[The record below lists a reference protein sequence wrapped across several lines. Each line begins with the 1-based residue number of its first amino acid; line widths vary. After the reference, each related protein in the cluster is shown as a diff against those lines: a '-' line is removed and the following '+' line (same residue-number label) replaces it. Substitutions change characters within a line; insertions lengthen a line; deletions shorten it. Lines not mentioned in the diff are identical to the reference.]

1 MSSIDEGNDIDL
13 KIKDRLINE
22 FLPPKFYHR
31 HSDIDLFIN
40 ITITQLLNYKTLLTD
55 ELNEYIHKNYG
66 SNYNYFDD
74 IKDQKEKL
82 LKNIFSQ
89 KSKILE
95 NQSKY
100 KDSILSYDFPEF
112 EIYFIAKLF
121 VDGMERK
128 PECCTKLLFNSKNIN
143 QYISMRFKYK
153 DLTIDSYILLEL
165 YSMQLPLDNNLLGTT
180 KIYLFDNNL
189 NLGQGRHI
197 FRLNKTHFEKNN
209 EINETN
215 NENSNNEAINNN
227 NDNNIDTNL
236 KTKNNI
242 EREDQLDGIGKEIDS
257 LINSFYGKEFSK
269 SNDYYG
275 ELKDSEKEYS
285 EIRVADKFDNIKNN
299 YYFNKDLQRPMVKLN
314 RMNQFDSKLEEL
326 LRKTENSYVVIK
338 FPSFKN
344 TVIYEEAVSK
354 NYKKVFKN
362 SYRFDFG
369 EDKSKKS
376 DIEEEK
382 LNPYFKYTTWV
393 FDPCI
398 NKLKK
403 DYTSTENPV
412 ENKFSILTRI
422 NDDELIARDIRLNP
436 YNRAQINEV
445 LNMPDF
451 IELESKNSI
460 LFWSHRYELLKKNT
474 PYALTKI
481 MNSVKWGDVKSE
493 NEFIKNILNP
503 WKTVEICD
511 ILYMLSRKFSVNK
524 LYPNT
529 NGVLDNFDGM
539 KKIREYAIKKLSDHS
554 NEELNFILLQLVQ
567 AIRYEDISL
576 KKIDTSPLV
585 KFLIQRCCKD
595 IILSSSF
602 FWFIECEADTS
613 DQGPKTNEIN
623 ETITKIYGLIR
634 DKFFEDIKKYPE
646 NFNIINNEI
655 SFKEELVK
663 ISSILSKVSR
673 VENKKKELHNL
684 IDNDEKKFLQ
694 ETEYFLPIDP
704 RLKIKGTITE
714 SCTVFKSAKCPVKY
728 TFKVTEDTKQYNHHD
743 DKDHMRI
750 MFKYGDDLRQDQLI
764 LQMINYM
771 DSLLKNMHLDYEFT
785 TYKTLATSKSDG
797 FVEFVPNSKTI
808 FDIKK
813 EYNNQIRAYYEE
825 ISKKNGVKNE
835 EELNKKLDSYINSC
849 AGYCVVTYL
858 LGIGDRHLEN
868 LMIDKNG
875 KLFHIDFG
883 YILGKDPKPMPPPI
897 KLCKEMVECMGG
909 KGSKRYE
916 EFQQKCVNAYWVLRD
931 NARVI
936 VNMFYLMIDSGI
948 PELNNIDNLK
958 KLHEKF
964 VPQKNK
970 QEASNYILDNL
981 RESVDAMM
989 PVFMEKLHAWAQYW
1003 K

>member
-1 MSSIDEGNDIDL
+1 MSNDESNDIDIR
-13 KIKDRLINE
+13 IKDRLINE
-22 FLPPKFYHR
+22 YLPQIFYHR

-40 ITITQLLNYKTLLTD
+40 ITITQILNYKSLLTE
-55 ELNEYIHKNYG
+55 ELNDYIQENYG
-66 SNYNYFDD
+66 NNYNYYDD
-74 IKDQKEKL
+74 IKEQKEKL
-82 LKNIFSQ
+82 LKNIFNQ
-89 KSKILE
+89 KSKIME
-95 NQSKY
+95 NQTKY

-128 PECCTKLLFNSKNIN
+128 PECYTKLLFNSKNIN

-165 YSMQLPLDNNLLGTT
+165 YSMQLPLDKNLLGTT
-180 KIYLFDNNL
+180 RIYLFDNNL

-197 FRLNKTHFEKNN
+197 FKLNKIQFENK
-209 EINETN
+209 EIN
-215 NENSNNEAINNN
+215 SK
-227 NDNNIDTNL
+227 NL
-236 KTKNNI
+236 KIEENF
-242 EREDQLDGIGKEIDS
+242 EREDQLDSIGKEIDS
-257 LINSFYGKEFSK
+257 LINSFYDKEKEFSK
-269 SNDYYG
+269 SIDYYG
-275 ELKDSEKEYS
+275 KLNEDEREKT
-285 EIRVADKFDNIKNN
+285 EIKQASKFETIKNN
-299 YYFNKDLQRPMVKLN
+299 YYFNRDFQRPLIKTSK
-314 RMNQFDSKLEEL
+314 MNQFDDKLEEL
-326 LRKTENSYVVIK
+326 LTKTDNSYVVVK
-338 FPSFKN
+338 FPSFRNK
-344 TVIYEEAVSK
+344 VIYEEAVSK
-354 NYKKVFKN
+354 NYKKVFK
-362 SYRFDFG
+362 SCYRFDFG
-369 EDKSKKS
+369 EDKSKTNE
-376 DIEEEK
+376 IEEEK
-382 LNPYFKYTTWV
+382 KNPYLKYTTWV

-412 ENKFSILTRI
+412 ENKFSILTRS

-451 IELESKNSI
+451 IELESKSSI

-529 NGVLDNFDGM
+529 NGVQDNFEGM
-539 KKIREYAIKKLSDHS
+539 KKIRQYAIKKLSNHS

-567 AIRYEDISL
+567 AIRYEDISM
-576 KKIDTSPLV
+576 KNVNSPLV
-585 KFLIQRCCKD
+585 QFLIERCCKD

-602 FWFIECEADTS
+602 FWFIECESDTN
-613 DQGPKTNEIN
+613 DQGHKISEVN

-646 NFNIINNEI
+646 NFKIINNEVG
-655 SFKEELVK
+655 FKSELVK
-663 ISSILSKVSR
+663 ISAALSKVGK

-684 IDNDEKKFLQ
+684 IDNSEKTFMQ
-694 ETEYFLPIDP
+694 ETEYYLPIDP
-704 RLKIKGTITE
+704 KLKIKGTITE

-728 TFKVTEDTKQYNHHD
+728 TFKVTEDSKKNNHHD
-743 DKDHMRI
+743 DKDHIRV

-808 FDIKK
+808 FDIKR
-813 EYNNQIRAYYEE
+813 EYNNQIRAFYEE
-825 ISKKNGVKNE
+825 ISKKDGKIDE
-835 EELNKKLDSYINSC
+835 AELNKKLDSYINSC
-849 AGYCVVTYL
+849 AGYCVVTYI

-868 LMIDKNG
+868 LMIDRNG
-875 KLFHIDFG
+875 RLFHIDFG

-981 RESVDAMM
+981 KESVDAMM

>member
-1 MSSIDEGNDIDL
+1 MSFDDGNEIDL

-22 FLPPKFYHR
+22 YLPPKVYHR
-31 HSDIDLFIN
+31 HSDIDLYVN
-40 ITITQLLNYKTLLTD
+40 ITITQILNYKTLLSD
-55 ELNEYIHKNYG
+55 ELNEYIQKNYCT
-66 SNYNYFDD
+66 NYNYYDD
-74 IKDQKEKL
+74 IKIEKENL
-82 LKNIFSQ
+82 LKNIFNQ
-89 KSKILE
+89 KSKIID
-95 NQSKY
+95 NQKY

-112 EIYFIAKLF
+112 EIYFIAKLI

-128 PECCTKLLFNSKNIN
+128 PECYTKLLFNSKNIN
-143 QYISMRFKYK
+143 QYISMRYKYK

-165 YSMQLPLDNNLLGTT
+165 YSMQLPNDKNLLGTT

-197 FRLNKTHFEKNN
+197 FKLNKIQFEKKDEKAENDK
-209 EINETN
+209 IIETN
-215 NENSNNEAINNN
+215 LNFE
-227 NDNNIDTNL
+227 D
-236 KTKNNI
+236 NI
-242 EREDQLDGIGKEIDS
+242 EREDQLDDIGKEIDS
-257 LINSFYGKEFSK
+257 LINSFYGQEFSK
-269 SNDYYG
+269 SLDYYG
-275 ELKDSEKEYS
+275 KLNENEII
-285 EIRVADKFDNIKNN
+285 EIRQAERFDQIQNN
-299 YYFNKDLQRPMVKLN
+299 YYFNKDLNRPLIKTSNMK
-314 RMNQFDSKLEEL
+314 QYDSKLEEL

-344 TVIYEEAVSK
+344 TVIYEEAISK

-369 EDKSKKS
+369 EKSY
-376 DIEEEK
+376 DDEEK
-382 LNPYFKYTTWV
+382 KNPYIKYTTWI

-398 NKLKK
+398 NKLKN
-403 DYTSTENPV
+403 DYRSTENPV
-412 ENKFSILTRI
+412 ENKFSILTRS

-436 YNRAQINEV
+436 FNRGQINEV

-451 IELESKNSI
+451 IELESKHSI

-481 MNSVKWGDVKSE
+481 MNSVKWGDQKSE
-493 NEFIKNILNP
+493 NEFIKNILTP

-529 NGVLDNFDGM
+529 NGVFNNFDGL
-539 KKIREYAIKKLSDHS
+539 KKIRQYAVKKLSEHS

-567 AIRYEDISL
+567 AIRYEDIST
-576 KKIDTSPLV
+576 KNIRSPLV
-585 KFLIQRCCKD
+585 LFLLERCCKD
-595 IILSSSF
+595 IVLSTSF
-602 FWFIECEADTS
+602 FWFIECESDTH
-613 DQGPKTNEIN
+613 DQSNKTNSVN
-623 ETITKIYGLIR
+623 ETITKIYGYIR
-634 DKFFEDIKKYPE
+634 DKFFEDIQKYKDILI
-646 NFNIINNEI
+646 IINNQVL
-655 SFKEELVK
+655 FKSGLVR
-663 ISSILSKVSR
+663 ISSILSKAGK
-673 VENKKKELHNL
+673 VENRKKELHNL
-684 IDNDEKKFLQ
+684 IEETEKVFFQ
-694 ETEYFLPIDP
+694 DGEYFLPIDP
-704 RLKIKGTITE
+704 RIKIKGTI
-714 SCTVFKSAKCPVKY
+714 SDKCTVFKSAKCPVKY
-728 TFKVTEDTKQYNHHD
+728 TFQVTEDTKQFNHHD
-743 DKDHMRI
+743 DKDHIRI

-808 FDIKK
+808 YDIKK
-813 EYNNQIRAYYEE
+813 EYNNQIRAFYED
-825 ISKKNGVKNE
+825 ISKVNGEKNE
-835 EELNKKLDSYINSC
+835 KELNKKLDSYINSC
-849 AGYCVVTYL
+849 AGYCVVTYI

-897 KLCKEMVECMGG
+897 KLCKEMVDCMGG
-909 KGSKRYE
+909 KNSKRYE

-989 PVFMEKLHAWAQYW
+989 PVFMERIHGWAQYW

>member
-1 MSSIDEGNDIDL
+1 MDSTGDEE

-22 FLPPKFYHR
+22 YLPLKFYHR
-31 HSDIDLFIN
+31 HSDIDLYIN

-55 ELNEYIHKNYG
+55 ELNEYILENYRI
-66 SNYNYFDD
+66 NYNYYDD
-74 IKDQKEKL
+74 IKEQKERI
-82 LKNIFSQ
+82 LKSIFSQ
-89 KSKILE
+89 KSKIAE

-100 KDSILSYDFPEF
+100 KDSILSYEFPEF

-128 PECCTKLLFNSKNIN
+128 PECWTKLLFNSKDIN

-165 YSMQLPLDNNLLGTT
+165 HSMQLPQDKSLLGTA

-197 FRLNKTHFEKNN
+197 FKLKKAHIEKKEENSEKNSA
-209 EINETN
+209 IID
-215 NENSNNEAINNN
+215 NSKTE
-227 NDNNIDTNL
+227 DN
-236 KTKNNI
+236 KI
-242 EREDQLDGIGKEIDS
+242 EREDQLDDIGKEIDS

-269 SNDYYG
+269 SIDYYG
-275 ELKDSEKEYS
+275 KLSEDEREKV
-285 EIRVADKFDNIKNN
+285 EIRQADKFERIQNN
-299 YYFNKDLQRPMVKLN
+299 YYFNRDLQRPLVKTSS
-314 RMNQFDSKLEEL
+314 MNQFDSKLEEL
-326 LRKTENSYVVIK
+326 LRQTENSYVVIK

-344 TVIYEEAVSK
+344 HVIYQEAVSN

-362 SYRFDFG
+362 SYRFDLG
-369 EDKSKKS
+369 EDKSKVNET
-376 DIEEEK
+376 EEEK
-382 LNPYFKYTTWV
+382 RNPYLKFTTWV

-398 NKLKK
+398 NISKK

-412 ENKFSILTRI
+412 ENKFSILTRT

-436 YNRAQINEV
+436 YNRAQINEI

-451 IELESKNSI
+451 IELESKNI
-460 LFWSHRYELLKKNT
+460 TLFWSHRYELLKKNT

-493 NEFIKNILNP
+493 NEFIKNILTP

-511 ILYMLSRKFSVNK
+511 ILYMLSRKFSVNR

-529 NGVLDNFDGM
+529 NNVVGNFDGM
-539 KKIREYAIKKLSDHS
+539 KKIRQYAIKKLSDHT

-576 KKIDTSPLV
+576 KNINSPLV
-585 KFLIQRCCKD
+585 QFLIERCCKD
-595 IILSSSF
+595 TILSSSF
-602 FWFIECEADTS
+602 FWFIECESDTS
-613 DQGPKTNEIN
+613 DQGPKTNEVH

-646 NFNIINNEI
+646 NFKIINNEVV
-655 SFKEELVK
+655 FKAGLVK
-663 ISSILSKVSR
+663 ISDSLSKVSK
-673 VENKKKELHNL
+673 VDNKKKELHNL
-684 IDNDEKKFLQ
+684 IENNEKEFFQ
-694 ETEYFLPIDP
+694 DSEFYLPIDP
-704 RLKIKGTITE
+704 RLKIKGTI
-714 SCTVFKSAKCPVKY
+714 SDKCTVFKSAKCPVKY
-728 TFKVTEDTKQYNHHD
+728 TFQVTEDTKQFNNHD
-743 DKDHMRI
+743 DKDFMRV

-771 DSLLKNMHLDYEFT
+771 DSLLKNVHLDYEFT
-785 TYKTLATSKSDG
+785 TYKALATSKSDG

-813 EYNNQIRAYYEE
+813 EYNNQIRAFYEE
-825 ISKKNGVKNE
+825 ISKKNGEINE

-849 AGYCVVTYL
+849 AGYCVVTYI

-868 LMIDKNG
+868 LMIDNNG
-875 KLFHIDFG
+875 RLFHIDFG

-916 EFQQKCVNAYWVLRD
+916 EFLQKCVNAYWVLRD

-964 VPQKNK
+964 VPQKNR

-989 PVFMEKLHAWAQYW
+989 PVFMEKIHSWAQYW

>member
-1 MSSIDEGNDIDL
+1 MSIDEGNDAEL

-22 FLPPKFYHR
+22 YLPPKFYHR

-40 ITITQLLNYKTLLTD
+40 ITITQILNYKTLLTD
-55 ELNEYIHKNYG
+55 ELNEFIIKNYG
-66 SNYNYFDD
+66 TNYNYYDD
-74 IKDQKEKL
+74 IKEQKEKL
-82 LKNIFSQ
+82 LKTIFSQ
-89 KSKILE
+89 KSKIAE

-128 PECCTKLLFNSKNIN
+128 PECWTKLLFNSKNIN

-165 YSMQLPLDNNLLGTT
+165 YSMQLPQEKSLLGTT

-197 FRLNKTHFEKNN
+197 FKLNKVHIEKKPENPEKNS
-209 EINETN
+209 EINE
-215 NENSNNEAINNN
+215 
-227 NDNNIDTNL
+227 NL
-236 KTKNNI
+236 KIEDNNI
-242 EREDQLDGIGKEIDS
+242 EREDQLDSIGKEIDS

-269 SNDYYG
+269 SLDYYG
-275 ELKDSEKEYS
+275 KLNEDERERA
-285 EIRVADKFDNIKNN
+285 EIRQADKFERIVNN
-299 YYFNKDLQRPMVKLN
+299 YYFNQDLQRPLIKTN
-314 RMNQFDSKLEEL
+314 NMNQFDSKLEEL
-326 LRKTENSYVVIK
+326 LRQTENAYVVIK

-344 TVIYEEAVSK
+344 CVIYEEAVSK
-354 NYKKVFKN
+354 NYRKVFKN
-362 SYRFDFG
+362 SYRFDAND
-369 EDKSKKS
+369 EKSKKNE
-376 DIEEEK
+376 IEEEK
-382 LNPYFKYTTWV
+382 KNPYIKYTTWV

-398 NKLKK
+398 NISKK

-412 ENKFSILTRI
+412 ENKFSILTRS

-451 IELESKNSI
+451 IELESKNI
-460 LFWSHRYELLKKNT
+460 TLFWSHRYELLKKNT

-493 NEFIKNILNP
+493 NEFIKNILTP

-511 ILYMLSRKFSVNK
+511 ILYMLSRKFSVNR

-529 NGVLDNFDGM
+529 NGVLDNFEGM
-539 KKIREYAIKKLSDHS
+539 KKIREYAIKKLSGHS

-576 KKIDTSPLV
+576 KNVNSPLV
-585 KFLIQRCCKD
+585 QFLIERCCKD

-602 FWFIECEADTS
+602 FWFIECES
-613 DQGPKTNEIN
+613 DVRDQSSKTNEVN

-634 DKFFEDIKKYPE
+634 DKFFEDIRKYPE
-646 NFNIINNEI
+646 NFKIINNEVF
-655 SFKEELVK
+655 FKAGLEK
-663 ISSILSKVSR
+663 ISDTLSKVGR
-673 VENKKKELHNL
+673 VDNKKKELHNL
-684 IDNDEKKFLQ
+684 IENNEKTFFQ
-694 ETEYFLPIDP
+694 ETEFFLPIDP
-704 RLKIKGTITE
+704 RLKIKGTI
-714 SCTVFKSAKCPVKY
+714 SDKCTVFKSAKCPVKY
-728 TFKVTEDTKQYNHHD
+728 TFQVTDDTKQYNHHD
-743 DKDHMRI
+743 DKDHIRI
-750 MFKYGDDLRQDQLI
+750 MFKYGDDIRQDQLI

-813 EYNNQIRAYYEE
+813 EYNNQIRAFYEE
-825 ISKKNGVKNE
+825 ISKKNGEKNE

-849 AGYCVVTYL
+849 AGYCVVTYI

-868 LMIDKNG
+868 LMIDNNG
-875 KLFHIDFG
+875 RLFHIDFG

-916 EFQQKCVNAYWVLRD
+916 EFLQKCVNAYWVLRD

-948 PELNNIDNLK
+948 PDLNNIDNLK

-964 VPQKNK
+964 VPQKNR

-989 PVFMEKLHAWAQYW
+989 PVFMEKIHSWAQYW

>member
-1 MSSIDEGNDIDL
+1 MSIDDGNEIDL
-13 KIKDRLINE
+13 KIKERLVNE
-22 FLPPKFYHR
+22 YLPPKFYHR

-40 ITITQLLNYKTLLTD
+40 ITITQILNYKTLLTD
-55 ELNEYIHKNYG
+55 ELNQYIQENYG
-66 SNYNYFDD
+66 TNYNYYDD
-74 IKDQKEKL
+74 IKIQKEKL
-82 LKNIFSQ
+82 LKTIFSQ
-89 KSKILE
+89 KSKIIE

-128 PECCTKLLFNSKNIN
+128 PECYTKLLFNSKNIN
-143 QYISMRFKYK
+143 QYISMRYKYK
-153 DLTIDSYILLEL
+153 DLTTDSYILLEL
-165 YSMQLPLDNNLLGTT
+165 HSMQLPLDKNLLGTT

-197 FRLNKTHFEKNN
+197 FKLNKIQIEKKTENN
-209 EINETN
+209 E
-215 NENSNNEAINNN
+215 SNAN
-227 NDNNIDTNL
+227 TNL
-236 KTKNNI
+236 KTEDNI
-242 EREDQLDGIGKEIDS
+242 EREDQLDNIGKEIDS

-269 SNDYYG
+269 SIDYYG
-275 ELKDSEKEYS
+275 KLNDDEREKA
-285 EIRVADKFDNIKNN
+285 EIRQADKFEKIQNN
-299 YYFNKDLQRPMVKLN
+299 YYFNKDLQRPLVKTSN
-314 RMNQFDSKLEEL
+314 MNQFDSKLEEL

-344 TVIYEEAVSK
+344 SVIYEEAVSK
-354 NYKKVFKN
+354 DYKKVFKN

-369 EDKSKKS
+369 ENNEN
-376 DIEEEK
+376 EEERK
-382 LNPYFKYTTWV
+382 NPYIKYTTWV

-412 ENKFSILTRI
+412 ENKFSILARS

-460 LFWSHRYELLKKNT
+460 LFWSHRYELLKTNT
-474 PYALTKI
+474 HYALTKI

-493 NEFIKNILNP
+493 NEFIKNILTP

-539 KKIREYAIKKLSDHS
+539 KKIREYAIKKLSGHS
-554 NEELNFILLQLVQ
+554 NEDLNFILLQLVQ

-576 KKIDTSPLV
+576 KNVNSPLV
-585 KFLIQRCCKD
+585 QFLIERCCKD
-595 IILSSSF
+595 IILSTSF
-602 FWFIECEADTS
+602 FWFIECESDTS
-613 DQGPKTNEIN
+613 DQGPKTNEVN
-623 ETITKIYGLIR
+623 ETITKIYGLRR

-646 NFNIINNEI
+646 NFKIINNEVA
-655 SFKEELVK
+655 FKAGLVK
-663 ISSILSKVSR
+663 ISDMLSKVGK

-684 IDNDEKKFLQ
+684 IENTEKSFFQ
-694 ETEYFLPIDP
+694 DSEYYLPIDP
-704 RLKIKGTITE
+704 KLKIKGTIKE
-714 SCTVFKSAKCPVKY
+714 GCTVFKSAKCPVKY
-728 TFKVTEDTKQYNHHD
+728 TFQLTEDTKEFNHHD
-743 DKDHMRI
+743 DKDHIRV

-813 EYNNQIRAYYEE
+813 EYNNQIKAFYEE
-825 ISKKNGVKNE
+825 ISKVNGETNNE
-835 EELNKKLDSYINSC
+835 LYNKKLESYINSC
-849 AGYCVVTYL
+849 AGYCVVTYI

-868 LMIDKNG
+868 LMIDNNG
-875 KLFHIDFG
+875 RLFHIDFG

-909 KGSKRYE
+909 KGSKNYE

-981 RESVDAMM
+981 KESVDAMM

>member
-1 MSSIDEGNDIDL
+1 MSNDESNDIDIR
-13 KIKDRLINE
+13 IKDRLINE
-22 FLPPKFYHR
+22 YLPQIYYHR

-40 ITITQLLNYKTLLTD
+40 ITITQILNYKSLLTE
-55 ELNEYIHKNYG
+55 ELNDYIQENYG
-66 SNYNYFDD
+66 NNYNYYDD
-74 IKDQKEKL
+74 IKKQKEKL
-82 LKNIFSQ
+82 LKNIFNQ
-89 KSKILE
+89 KSKIME
-95 NQSKY
+95 NQTKY

-128 PECCTKLLFNSKNIN
+128 PECYTKLLFNSKNIN

-165 YSMQLPLDNNLLGTT
+165 YSMQLPLDKNLLGTT
-180 KIYLFDNNL
+180 RIYLFDNNL

-197 FRLNKTHFEKNN
+197 FKLNKIQFENK
-209 EINETN
+209 EIN
-215 NENSNNEAINNN
+215 SK
-227 NDNNIDTNL
+227 NL
-236 KTKNNI
+236 KIEENF
-242 EREDQLDGIGKEIDS
+242 EREDQLDSIGKEIDS
-257 LINSFYGKEFSK
+257 LINSFYDKEKEFSK
-269 SNDYYG
+269 SIDYYG
-275 ELKDSEKEYS
+275 KLNEDEREKT
-285 EIRVADKFDNIKNN
+285 EIKQASKFETIKNN
-299 YYFNKDLQRPMVKLN
+299 YYFNRDFQRPLIKTSK
-314 RMNQFDSKLEEL
+314 MNQFDDKLEEL
-326 LRKTENSYVVIK
+326 LTKTDNSYVVVK
-338 FPSFKN
+338 FPSFRNK
-344 TVIYEEAVSK
+344 VIYEEAVSK
-354 NYKKVFKN
+354 NYKKVFK
-362 SYRFDFG
+362 SCYRFDFG
-369 EDKSKKS
+369 EDKSKTNE
-376 DIEEEK
+376 IEEEK
-382 LNPYFKYTTWV
+382 KNPYLKYTTWV

-412 ENKFSILTRI
+412 ENKFSILTRS

-451 IELESKNSI
+451 IELESKSSI

-529 NGVLDNFDGM
+529 NGVQDNFEGM
-539 KKIREYAIKKLSDHS
+539 KKIRQYAIKKLSNHS

-567 AIRYEDISL
+567 AIRYEDISM
-576 KKIDTSPLV
+576 KNVNSPLV
-585 KFLIQRCCKD
+585 QFLIERCCKD

-602 FWFIECEADTS
+602 FWFIECESDTN
-613 DQGPKTNEIN
+613 DQGHKISEVN

-646 NFNIINNEI
+646 NFKIINNEVG
-655 SFKEELVK
+655 FKSELVK
-663 ISSILSKVSR
+663 ISAALSKVGK

-684 IDNDEKKFLQ
+684 IDNSEKTFMQ
-694 ETEYFLPIDP
+694 ETEYYLPIDP
-704 RLKIKGTITE
+704 KLKIKGTITE

-728 TFKVTEDTKQYNHHD
+728 TFKVTEDSKKNNHHD
-743 DKDHMRI
+743 DKDHIRV

-808 FDIKK
+808 FDIKR
-813 EYNNQIRAYYEE
+813 EYNNQIRAFYEE
-825 ISKKNGVKNE
+825 ISKKDGKIDE
-835 EELNKKLDSYINSC
+835 AELNKKLDSYINSC
-849 AGYCVVTYL
+849 AGYCVVTYI

-868 LMIDKNG
+868 LMIDRNG
-875 KLFHIDFG
+875 RLFHIDFG

-981 RESVDAMM
+981 KESVDAMM

>member
-1 MSSIDEGNDIDL
+1 MSFDFEGDIDL
-13 KIKDRLINE
+13 RIKERLINE
-22 FLPPKFYHR
+22 YLPAKYYHR

-40 ITITQLLNYKTLLTD
+40 ITITQILNYKTLLTD
-55 ELNEYIHKNYG
+55 ELNEYIQKNYG
-66 SNYNYFDD
+66 KNFNYYDD
-74 IKDQKEKL
+74 IKEQKEKII
-82 LKNIFSQ
+82 KNIFIQ

-100 KDSILSYDFPEF
+100 NDTILSYDFPEF

-121 VDGMERK
+121 VNGMERK
-128 PECCTKLLFNSKNIN
+128 PECYTKLLFNSTNIN

-153 DLTIDSYILLEL
+153 DLTIDSYILLEM
-165 YSMQLPLDNNLLGTT
+165 YSMQLPTDKNLLGTT

-197 FRLNKTHFEKNN
+197 FKLNKIQKENN
-209 EINETN
+209 AN
-215 NENSNNEAINNN
+215 NDDN
-227 NDNNIDTNL
+227 NDNTKNIDTNL
-236 KTKNNI
+236 NVEENI
-242 EREDQLDGIGKEIDS
+242 EREDQLDDIGKEIDS

-269 SNDYYG
+269 SLDYYG
-275 ELKDSEKEYS
+275 KLNEDERERG
-285 EIRVADKFDNIKNN
+285 EIRNADKFENIKNN
-299 YYFNKDLQRPMVKLN
+299 YYFNRDLQRPLIKTNNMK
-314 RMNQFDSKLEEL
+314 QFDSKLEEL
-326 LRKTENSYVVIK
+326 LRQTENSYVVIK

-362 SYRFDFG
+362 SYRFDFLS
-369 EDKSKKS
+369 DKSKDNEIDEGQK
-376 DIEEEK
+376 K
-382 LNPYFKYTTWV
+382 PYIKYTTWV

-398 NKLKK
+398 NISKK

-412 ENKFSILTRI
+412 ENKFSILARS
-422 NDDELIARDIRLNP
+422 NDDDLIARDIRLNP

-451 IELESKNSI
+451 IELESKNTT

-481 MNSVKWGDVKSE
+481 MNSVKWGDPKSE
-493 NEFIKNILNP
+493 NEFIKNILTP

-539 KKIREYAIKKLSDHS
+539 KKIREYAIKKLSDIS
-554 NEELNFILLQLVQ
+554 NEDLNFILLQLVQ

-576 KKIDTSPLV
+576 KEVCSPLV
-585 KFLIQRCCKD
+585 QFLIDRCCKD
-595 IILSSSF
+595 KILSSSF
-602 FWFIECEADTS
+602 YWFIKCESDIS
-613 DQGPKTNEIN
+613 DQGPKTSEIN
-623 ETITKIYGLIR
+623 DKITKIYGLIH
-634 DKFFEDIKKYPE
+634 DKFFEDIKKYPD
-646 NFNIINNEI
+646 NFKIINNEVA
-655 SFKEELVK
+655 FKDALVK
-663 ISSILSKVSR
+663 ISDALSKVSK
-673 VENKKKELHNL
+673 VDNKKKELHNL
-684 IDNDEKKFLQ
+684 LENSTFLQ
-694 ETEYFLPIDP
+694 ESEYYLPIDP
-704 RLKIKGTITE
+704 RLKVKGTITE
-714 SCTVFKSAKCPVKY
+714 DCTVFKSAKCPVKY
-728 TFKVTEDTKQYNHHD
+728 SFKVTEDSKKYNHHE
-743 DKDHMRI
+743 DKDHMMI

-813 EYNNQIRAYYEE
+813 SYNNQIRAFYEK
-825 ISKKNGVKNE
+825 ISNNNE
-835 EELNKKLDSYINSC
+835 EELNKKLDSYVNSC
-849 AGYCVVTYL
+849 AGYCVVTYI

-875 KLFHIDFG
+875 RLFHIDFG

-981 RESVDAMM
+981 RESVDALM
-989 PVFMEKLHAWAQYW
+989 PVVMEKFHSWAQYW